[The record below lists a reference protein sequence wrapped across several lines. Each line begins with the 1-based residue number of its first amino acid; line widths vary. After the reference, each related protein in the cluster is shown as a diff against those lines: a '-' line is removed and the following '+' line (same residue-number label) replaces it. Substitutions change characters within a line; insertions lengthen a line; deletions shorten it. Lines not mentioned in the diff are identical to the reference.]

1 MYFKK
6 PFFRLSDQSELRSD
20 GIGQTSILGVTTI
33 NNGQPDLDFGV
44 KLATPYIELRIRG
57 YVTSMQLHISVIN
70 NCNAC

>member
-20 GIGQTSILGVTTI
+20 GIGRTLILGVTTI
-33 NNGQPDLDFGV
+33 NNGWPDLDFGV

-57 YVTSMQLHISVIN
+57 YVTNMQLHISVLN

>member
-20 GIGQTSILGVTTI
+20 DIGRTSILGVTTI
-33 NNGQPDLDFGV
+33 NNGWSDRDFGV

-57 YVTSMQLHISVIN
+57 YVTNMQLHISVLN
-70 NCNAC
+70 NWNAC